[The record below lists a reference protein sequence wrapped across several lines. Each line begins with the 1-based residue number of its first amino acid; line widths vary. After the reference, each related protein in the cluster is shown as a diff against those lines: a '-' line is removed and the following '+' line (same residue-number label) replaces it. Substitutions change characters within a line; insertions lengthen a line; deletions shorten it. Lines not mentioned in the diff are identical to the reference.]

1 VTDEIPIPEV
11 KETSLWFGGAERPLF
26 GRLTAPSSGMVAG
39 GVLIS
44 PPIGREARLA
54 RRALRGLAISL
65 ATGGYV
71 CLRFDHYGTG
81 DSVGTLEEEDFDV
94 AWSRGI
100 EQGVEL
106 LRSCGVSSVAAVGMR
121 LGATI
126 LGVAAS
132 EHDLQLSSAVLWDP
146 CDSGRTYA
154 REMRALEALRR
165 SQNREPLEV
174 SEFVFS
180 DKTAARLTELSLSS
194 AASHTIAKRLLI
206 VAREDRAVPQ
216 RLRERLDAEGAE
228 WTTTSE
234 QSGLLE
240 VELPK
245 AMQPDSTLAQ
255 IESWMTSQSPSWS
268 PYLEPADSTEAV
280 VARASNVSAVR
291 ERFVA
296 LGPHQMFGVLSEPVG
311 EIRGPLIV
319 MVNGINED
327 HVGPSRLWVELARRW
342 GGYGLRTL
350 RFDFNELGE
359 SLWVSGEDTRL
370 VDDHARLD
378 DVCVAVAALNLGAES
393 DAVLVGLCTGAQLAL
408 EVALRLRARGV
419 CVINPQVGARFM
431 RNALLLEKSSR
442 GFSRSIAK
450 RFKAP
455 LNRHLWLTESALQ
468 AARMI
473 APSAYSLRM
482 RSALAAHG
490 TEMLL
495 LASSED
501 LLPFPWLPIVSGFDR
516 RRMVSSPHCR
526 VEIVPG
532 LDHDMLNAVGRGRA
546 VSILDGFVLETFA
559 AVAAP
564 PDGGRLAEE

>member
-1 VTDEIPIPEV
+1 MAEV
-11 KETSLWFGGAERPLF
+11 KESSLWFGGPERPLF
-26 GRLTAPSSGMVAG
+26 GRLAAPTSGMAAG

-65 ATGGYV
+65 ATSGYV

-81 DSVGTLEEEDFDV
+81 DSAGSLDDEDFDL
-94 AWSRGI
+94 AWKRGI

-106 LRSCGVSSVAAVGMR
+106 LRSWGVQSVSAVGMR

-146 CDSGRTYA
+146 CESGRTYA

-165 SQNREPLEV
+165 SQNRGPLEI

-180 DKTAARLTELSLSS
+180 DDTAVRLASLSLSN
-194 AASHTIAKRLLI
+194 AATHTIAKRILV

-216 RLRERLDAEGAE
+216 RLRQRFDADGVE
-228 WTTTSE
+228 WAATSE
-234 QSGLLE
+234 QSELLE
-240 VELPK
+240 VELPL
-245 AMQPDSTLAQ
+245 AVQPESTLSL
-255 IESWMTSQSPSWS
+255 IETWVKVGSPSWS
-268 PYLEPADSTEAV
+268 PYVGPPDSLEAV
-280 VARASNVSAVR
+280 VSREANVSAVK
-291 ERFVA
+291 ERFVP
-296 LGPHQMFGVLSEPVG
+296 LGSRQMFGVLSEPVG
-311 EIRGPLIV
+311 EARGPLVV

-327 HVGPSRLWVELARRW
+327 HVGPSRLWVELARWW

-359 SLWVSGEDTRL
+359 SPWVTGEFSRPIHDTIRFE
-370 VDDHARLD
+370 DI
-378 DVCVAVAALNLGAES
+378 CEAVTALNLASES
-393 DAVLVGLCTGAQLAL
+393 DTVLVGLCTGAQLAL

-419 CVINPQVGARFM
+419 CVINPQVGARFV
-431 RNALLLEKSSR
+431 RNSYLIEKSSR
-442 GFSRSIAK
+442 GFLQSMAK
-450 RFKAP
+450 RLKAP
-455 LNRHLWLTESALQ
+455 LDRHLWMTEAALQ
-468 AARMI
+468 AARML

-482 RSALAAHG
+482 RSALAANG

-501 LLPFPWLPIVSGFDR
+501 LMPFPWLPIVRTFDR
-516 RRMVSSPHCR
+516 RRVVSTPRCR

-532 LDHDMLNAVGRGRA
+532 LDHNMLNAVGRGRA
-546 VSILDGFVLETFA
+546 AAILDKYVLEKFA
-559 AVAAP
+559 GVAQSP
-564 PDGGRLAEE
+564 ETGRLVEE